1 MTTSLAQK
9 DYLTT
14 LSNGDTITFT
24 DNSYM
29 NGGDNNTIDLSSI
42 TLTNSGS
49 GYSGGYTTI
58 STNTTTCIPCYPS
71 GTSNAFCF
79 TNGSTINVSSI
90 DMSNIWSNSGEEW
103 IHKFPDFDRI
113 EKMCKEY
120 PGLAIAFEK
129 FKTVYKLV
137 ADDYDTPKN
146 KRAKP

>member
-1 MTTSLAQK
+1 MTTTLAPE

-14 LSNGDTITFT
+14 LSSGDTITFIN
-24 DNSYM
+24 NS
-29 NGGDNNTIDLSSI
+29 NTIDLSSI
-42 TLTNSGS
+42 TLSSSGS
-49 GYSGGYTTI
+49 GYSSSTT
-58 STNTTTCIPCYPS
+58 SMCIPCYPTTYATNS
-71 GTSNAFCF
+71 ACF
-79 TNGSTINVSSI
+79 TNGSTISIGNI
-90 DMSNIWSNSGEEW
+90 DMSNIWSSSGEEW

-113 EKMCKEY
+113 EKMCEEY